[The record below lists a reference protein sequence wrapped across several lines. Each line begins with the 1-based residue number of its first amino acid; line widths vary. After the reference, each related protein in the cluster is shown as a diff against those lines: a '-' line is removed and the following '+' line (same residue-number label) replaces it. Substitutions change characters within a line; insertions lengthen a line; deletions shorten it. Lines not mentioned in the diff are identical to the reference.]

1 MGWGARS
8 VGKPFKLCGG
18 PGGGGAGKGRLPFRL
33 QPNVTQRE
41 TQTYF
46 RTSLPLLGV
55 FVQFWRFFVPK
66 PRRSLAEDKRFLL
79 FVPGDRPPQGRWRC
93 PHCVRSAG
101 GAPKR
106 PGRDSPQRRRPPGTS
121 LVSCPTAW
129 APAPR
134 GLSPAGVGGVRTL
147 AGRVGQLEPQA
158 PSWRRS
164 QCDLVPAQ
172 SQVGKKERLVLQA
185 ATRTRTLVLSRR
197 ALFGTFLS
205 RHLSCSKSSSQIQR

>member
-1 MGWGARS
+1 MGWGARL

-18 PGGGGAGKGRLPFRL
+18 PGGGGRGEGPTAFSPSAERHPEGDTDIFSYLP
-33 QPNVTQRE
+33 PIAW
-41 TQTYF
+41 
-46 RTSLPLLGV
+46 GV
-55 FVQFWRFFVPK
+55 CSVLEIFVPK

-158 PSWRRS
+158 PSVTWF
-164 QCDLVPAQ
+164 
-172 SQVGKKERLVLQA
+172 RLSPRLG
-185 ATRTRTLVLSRR
+185 R
-197 ALFGTFLS
+197 
-205 RHLSCSKSSSQIQR
+205 KSA